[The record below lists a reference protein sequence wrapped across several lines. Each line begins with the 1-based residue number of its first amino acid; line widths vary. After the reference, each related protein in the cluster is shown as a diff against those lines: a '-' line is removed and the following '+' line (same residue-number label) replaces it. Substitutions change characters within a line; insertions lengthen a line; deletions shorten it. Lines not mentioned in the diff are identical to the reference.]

1 MRSIK
6 SYEPQRASVLEVV
19 EKIVE
24 ELDGVKNFPEQK
36 FELLTRCEA
45 AFSHS
50 VPNSQLFEI
59 KNIGKFNKFLSCCLK
74 LIILLVSDDVIRFY
88 TTPVNCQ
95 TPYET
100 LDKTV
105 PNLHIIAEAK
115 RYNPDEDGVSAFPKS
130 STLVTGLKYRKKYK
144 GHTAKT
150 SWP

>member
-1 MRSIK
+1 MEFIHF
-6 SYEPQRASVLEVV
+6 
-19 EKIVE
+19 
-24 ELDGVKNFPEQK
+24 NF
-36 FELLTRCEA
+36 
-45 AFSHS
+45 
-50 VPNSQLFEI
+50 
-59 KNIGKFNKFLSCCLK
+59 
-74 LIILLVSDDVIRFY
+74 VSDDVIRFY
-88 TTPVNCQ
+88 TTPVNSQ

-105 PNLHIIAEAK
+105 PNLHIIADAK